1 MSSEEKCLA
10 PAEML
15 LIDPSDVSVISEDL
29 LSYDQRSLGLSAP
42 DSALI
47 SHSVKKKVKL
57 PPENRKQ
64 IQALSF

>member
-47 SHSVKKKVKL
+47 SHSVKKVKL